1 MKKTT
6 GKLYK
11 NEIKWALI
19 FIAIPLLGFLIF
31 TVLPMGFSFWYSLTD
46 YNPIRQETKFVLFEN
61 YKDLFQDKYFI
72 QSIFNTII
80 LLASIF
86 VGMIFGLLLGTSLKD
101 ATKGNK
107 LLRVIYYLPAVT
119 SVVAVNIVWKYL
131 FNGEYGLI
139 NYIFNIDTA
148 WLGTGY
154 FPIKLA
160 IIIKNVWA
168 GMGVSMIL
176 YIAGLNNIPE
186 TFYEAASM
194 DGATKLQKFFR
205 ITVPLIRPITFYII
219 VTGIIGGL
227 QSFADSQL
235 LASGNPQATTIVYYI
250 WSKGIDAN
258 KYGVAAAASL
268 ILGGIIMIITIIQ
281 FKKMDIVQD

>member
-1 MKKTT
+1 MKRKK
-6 GKLYK
+6 GQLYK
-11 NEIKWALI
+11 NEIRWALA
-19 FIAIPLLGFLIF
+19 FITIPLIGFVIF

-61 YKDLFQDKYFI
+61 YKDLFQDKYFR
-72 QSIFNTII
+72 QSIFNT
-80 LLASIF
+80 LLLLTSIF
-86 VGMIFGLLLGTSLKD
+86 VGMVFGLLLGTSLKR

-107 LLRVIYYLPAVT
+107 VLRIIYYLPAVT

-148 WLGTGY
+148 WLGTG
-154 FPIKLA
+154 FLPIKAA
-160 IIIKNVWA
+160 IIIKNIWA

-186 TFYEAASM
+186 SFYEAASM
-194 DGATKLQKFFR
+194 DGASKVQKFFK

-219 VTGIIGGL
+219 VTGIIAGL

-235 LASGNPQATTIVYYI
+235 MASGNPQAATIVYYI

-268 ILGGIIMIITIIQ
+268 ILGGMIMLITIIQ
-281 FKKMDIVQD
+281 FRKMDIVQD